1 MEDVQKNIHNKCSYI
16 DLVILEAIRLGGS
29 NPTVLSRTVS
39 EKFELQIGK
48 NKIVILP
55 GTRLWLNRREA
66 NQDSTVFN
74 NPTQFTP
81 NNIKNIMHSKHED
94 IKSIVSK
101 NRFEIN
107 SFNAINTQDSPRKC
121 PARLYTIYTQSLIIR
136 ALYSNYQIDLKNND
150 TELNPHSPMPTP
162 LAFGTIQFIKK

>member
-1 MEDVQKNIHNKCSYI
+1 
-16 DLVILEAIRLGGS
+16 
-29 NPTVLSRTVS
+29 
-39 EKFELQIGK
+39 
-48 NKIVILP
+48 
-55 GTRLWLNRREA
+55 
-66 NQDSTVFN
+66 
-74 NPTQFTP
+74 
-81 NNIKNIMHSKHED
+81 MHSKHED